1 VIFVN
6 LKKHH
11 ELIIQIAI
19 CIMNE
24 IKFVVVE
31 PEKRKE
37 ETDIEKAYKDLMKT
51 IEIYEQLFKD
61 VLGEEIEEFRQDI
74 VSSLKDFN
82 RKLKDRARTK
92 MR

>member
-1 VIFVN
+1 MIFVN